1 MATYRAIAGVSEAVR
16 RCLET
21 ACPRDEF
28 PDARF
33 ELYQPADFQK
43 PMSEGVSI
51 YLYRIGVNTARRTLP
66 PHVAPDGR
74 RYRGPLPVDL
84 FYAIG
89 VWGRSVIRQQR
100 LLGWCMRTLED
111 LPILPSGVLND
122 RLPEADTFRP
132 SETVEIVCE
141 PLTLA
146 DLATIWDLLKPNVP
160 LFATYVVRMIPIHS
174 EVPLVDGARVQTREF
189 AGQPQS

>member
-33 ELYQPADFQK
+33 ELYQPSDFQK

-51 YLYRIGVNTARRTLP
+51 YLYRIAVNTARRTFP

-74 RYRGPLPVDL
+74 RYRAPLPVDL

-89 VWGRSVIRQQR
+89 VWGRSVIQQQR

-111 LPILPSGVLND
+111 LPILPSGLLND
-122 RLPEADTFRP
+122 HLPEPDTFRP
-132 SETVEIVCE
+132 SETVEIIYE
-141 PLTLA
+141 PLALA
-146 DLATIWDLLKPNVP
+146 DLGTIWDLLKPNVP
-160 LFATYVVRMIPIHS
+160 LFATYVVRMIPLHS
-174 EVPLVDGARVQTREF
+174 EVPLADGARVQTREF
-189 AGQPQS
+189 AGQAQR